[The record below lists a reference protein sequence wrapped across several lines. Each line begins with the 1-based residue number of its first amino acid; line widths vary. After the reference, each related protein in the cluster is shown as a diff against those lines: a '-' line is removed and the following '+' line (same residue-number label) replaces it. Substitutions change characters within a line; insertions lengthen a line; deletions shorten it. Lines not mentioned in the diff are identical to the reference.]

1 MPKNKVKKKIFEYFK
16 NNSIQ
21 FRFLNEESRPILF
34 DSSDTVYLCA
44 EVPDVIGEHIETC
57 LRFKE
62 NHLYC
67 QSYYCQ
73 PVVSNEEQAIRAAR
87 MVNYLNMNLNYDCN
101 SLYEHSFIL
110 DENHGDIFNGSL
122 IRYELLE
129 EYFYETMDHILNL
142 GVQQLVDVSPFLIG
156 YILGVFPYDYATKV
170 GIDHK
175 IIGKPRTESDE

>member
-1 MPKNKVKKKIFEYFK
+1 MTKQDAKKKIFEYFY

-21 FRFLNEESRPILF
+21 YKFLNEESRPILF
-34 DSSDTVYLCA
+34 NFSDTVYLCV
-44 EVPDVIGEHIETC
+44 EISNVIGKHIETC
-57 LRFKE
+57 IRFRD

-73 PVVSNEEQAIRAAR
+73 PVVSGEEQAIRAAR
-87 MVNYLNMNLNYDCN
+87 IVNYLNMNLNYDCN
-101 SLYEHSFIL
+101 SLYEHTFIL

-129 EYFYETMDHILNL
+129 EYFYETMDHILNV
-142 GVQQLVDVSPFLIG
+142 GVQQLVDVCPFLIG
-156 YILGVFPYDYATKV
+156 YILGAFPYDYVTKV

-175 IIGKPRTESDE
+175 IMGKLRTESDD